1 MRDGLDRLQCRGAWV
16 TCRICMIM
24 NITRRYGSA
33 ALWSG
38 QAFILPLGNGKLKG
52 SVHKPA
58 KYDYPVFAPTTF
70 FELYTCVSIICICIL
85 CLKSVIYGGWI
96 CKNRFDM
103 LNLFS
108 K

>member
-1 MRDGLDRLQCRGAWV
+1 MREEEQIER
-16 TCRICMIM
+16 
-24 NITRRYGSA
+24 
-33 ALWSG
+33 
-38 QAFILPLGNGKLKG
+38 LKG

-96 CKNRFDM
+96 CKNRFNM